1 MKQYEAEISFV
12 NKKAKYILYPSAE
25 NEKEAEK
32 KAREIITK
40 YEPNLTIKKVKLRGG
55 IKF

>member
-12 NKKAKYILYPSAE
+12 NKKAKYILYPFAE

-55 IKF
+55 IK

>member
-12 NKKAKYILYPSAE
+12 DKKAKYILYPSAE

-55 IKF
+55 IK